1 MNIQKLKKSGFIISL
16 IGAAGIGALLPTLL
30 SNSAMDH
37 PQKIHSEVPYCV
49 TSLSVP
55 EQVVFDGKIID
66 LTRYDRRE
74 RMDRELSSFTFM
86 HSTTMLLIKR
96 ANRYFPIV
104 EPILKANGIPDDF
117 KYLMVIESSLN
128 HIARSPAGAAGLWQ
142 FMPATGREFGLEVN
156 SNVDERYHIEKATVA
171 ACKYFKQAYAK
182 YGD

>member
-1 MNIQKLKKSGFIISL
+1 MKKVSFFICIIFRIINLFRTKKLKKSGFIISL

-37 PQKIHSEVPYCV
+37 PQNIHSEVPYCV
-49 TSLSVP
+49 ASPSVP

-104 EPILKANGIPDDF
+104 EPIV
-117 KYLMVIESSLN
+117 Y
-128 HIARSPAGAAGLWQ
+128 
-142 FMPATGREFGLEVN
+142 
-156 SNVDERYHIEKATVA
+156 
-171 ACKYFKQAYAK
+171 
-182 YGD
+182 